1 MAILNV
7 ELGERSY
14 PIFVDSGLLSRRE
27 IFQQYVSA
35 NEVMVVTDETVAPL
49 YLDILLNTLSGF
61 NVTCHVLPDGEEH
74 KSLATLAE
82 LLDTM
87 VAAPCSRET
96 TLIALGGGVVGDI
109 AGFAASCYQ
118 RGINY
123 LQVPTTLLAQ
133 VDSAVGGK
141 TAVNHVRGKNLI
153 GAFYQPSC
161 VITDTDT
168 LSTLDSRQL
177 SAGIAEVVKYGC
189 IRDVEFFAW
198 LEQNIDKLSKC
209 DRDAVSHTIIECCRN
224 KAELVAIDEVEQGA
238 RALLNLGH
246 TFGHAIETVT
256 GYGAWLHGEAVSAGI
271 SLAANMSCRLGWLK
285 EEDVER
291 IRALLR
297 RANLPVSAPAEM
309 TAADFMLNMARDK
322 KVVGGRIRLILLKA
336 IGDAT
341 VVSDYP
347 DEVLQTVLESAATC

>member
-14 PIFVDSGLLSRRE
+14 PIVVDSGLLSRRE
-27 IFQQYVSA
+27 LFQQYVNA

-49 YLDILLNTLSGF
+49 YLDNLLSTLSGF

-82 LLDTM
+82 LLDAM

-141 TAVNHVRGKNLI
+141 TAVNHARGKNLI
-153 GAFYQPSC
+153 GAFYQPRC
-161 VITDTDT
+161 VIADTDT

-189 IRDVEFFAW
+189 IRDAGFFTW
-198 LEQNIDKLSKC
+198 LEQNIDKLC
-209 DRDAVSHTIIECCRN
+209 QRDVDSVSHAIIECCRN
-224 KAELVAIDEVEQGA
+224 KAELVATDEVEQGD

-246 TFGHAIETVT
+246 TFAHAIETVT
-256 GYGAWLHGEAVSAGI
+256 GYGKWLHGEAVSAGI
-271 SLAANMSCRLGWLK
+271 SLAADMSCRLGWL
-285 EEDVER
+285 EEKDVER
-291 IRALLR
+291 IRVLLR
-297 RANLPVSAPAEM
+297 RANLPVCAPADM
-309 TAADFMLNMARDK
+309 TVADFMRNMARDK
-322 KVVGGRIRLILLKA
+322 KVAAGRVRLVLLKA
-336 IGDAT
+336 IGEAHL
-341 VVSDYP
+341 VSDYP
-347 DEVLQTVLESAATC
+347 DDVLEAVLESAAA